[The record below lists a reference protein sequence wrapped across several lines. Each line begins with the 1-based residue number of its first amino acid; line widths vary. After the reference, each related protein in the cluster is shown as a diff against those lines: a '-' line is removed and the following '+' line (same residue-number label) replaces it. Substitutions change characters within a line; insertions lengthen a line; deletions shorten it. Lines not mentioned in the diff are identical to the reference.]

1 MFKNHSNAYISWY
14 VLLKLGTQKKFGH
27 HQRNTTKADSYD
39 GWLLRIPQMSQVLL
53 LPGKVSSPS
62 ATTCLEIFSPVS
74 KIFLN
79 FPHLLLPED
88 VADPARRWQ
97 KISLEV
103 VGEEEEDEKGGGEHQ
118 HNFDGASHRQL

>member
-1 MFKNHSNAYISWY
+1 MFRNHSDANTSWY
-14 VLLKLGTQKKFGH
+14 VVLELGTQTEFISET
-27 HQRNTTKADSYD
+27 TTKADSCD
-39 GWLLRIPQMSQVLL
+39 GWLMRIPQMSQVLL

-103 VGEEEEDEKGGGEHQ
+103 VGEEEEDEKGGREHQ

>member
-1 MFKNHSNAYISWY
+1 
-14 VLLKLGTQKKFGH
+14 
-27 HQRNTTKADSYD
+27 
-39 GWLLRIPQMSQVLL
+39 MSQVLL

-88 VADPARRWQ
+88 VADPAL
-97 KISLEV
+97 ISLEV

>member
-1 MFKNHSNAYISWY
+1 MFRNHSNANTSWY
-14 VLLKLGTQKKFGH
+14 VLLELGTQTKFGH
-27 HQRNTTKADSYD
+27 HQRNNNKSSCD
-39 GWLLRIPQMSQVLL
+39 GWLMRIPQMSQVLL

-79 FPHLLLPED
+79 FPHLLLPEN

-103 VGEEEEDEKGGGEHQ
+103 VGEEEE
-118 HNFDGASHRQL
+118 FD